1 MTDIVCTDPGHADR
15 SGEPGWSAVLGT
27 TDQDTAP
34 SGVRCAACVAHDPP
48 PAAPAPAALPDEIA
62 AARAAL
68 AAATTILQVRSRTV
82 ALFDLLT
89 TNQGDT
95 P

>member
-34 SGVRCAACVAHDPP
+34 TGVRCAACVAHDPP
-48 PAAPAPAALPDEIA
+48 PPVPPTPSDEIA
-62 AARAAL
+62 AARASL
-68 AAATTILQVRSRTV
+68 AAATTIAQVRSRTV
-82 ALFDLLT
+82 ALFDLLAA
-89 TNQGDT
+89 QA